1 MKAAVLQEESEE
13 LITKIF
19 QNISKK
25 VKFLQILFVKKES
38 QLHHTVCFNRSSVP
52 TTSWPGSLKILCPG
66 AASDSPSGHRT
77 APHSAP

>member
-38 QLHHTVCFNRSSVP
+38 LSSITQSVSTGPLSRLHHGRD
-52 TTSWPGSLKILCPG
+52 L
-66 AASDSPSGHRT
+66 
-77 APHSAP
+77 